1 MTSAQPIVKWAGG
14 KRRLAEQIL
23 AALPPGDLGTY
34 HEPFCGGAAV
44 YLALWSA
51 GRITGARLS
60 DTCRGLILAY
70 QELARS
76 VDDQSDD
83 LLDTLYV
90 LSKQHTKRRFLKV
103 RQWWSTPAP
112 HDPTSRAA
120 AFIYLAR
127 SGFNGLWRENLS
139 GGYNTPWGDQ
149 PASAVYQPDVLR
161 AAAPAFRAAMLSCQ
175 PWHTALDACVPGD
188 TVYLD
193 PPYDS
198 ERQGFTAYSGRWSR
212 SDTMQLFTRA
222 RQLAAA
228 GVRVLMSNA
237 DTAYVRELAAGLD
250 VTELSARRSVGA
262 SAASRGRAR
271 ELLIRF

>member
-1 MTSAQPIVKWAGG
+1 MIQPIVKWAGG
-14 KRRLAEQIL
+14 KRRLAPVIL
-23 AALPPGDLGTY
+23 SRLPPGDLGTY

-51 GRITGARLS
+51 GRITRAKLS
-60 DTCRGLILAY
+60 DTCQGLVLAY
-70 QELARS
+70 QALAADPVRIGDHLQ
-76 VDDQSDD
+76 VLVKRHTRRQF
-83 LLDTLYV
+83 LMVRQEWNLGQMAPADTL
-90 LSKQHTKRRFLKV
+90 H
-103 RQWWSTPAP
+103 
-112 HDPTSRAA
+112 AA
-120 AFIYLAR
+120 QFIYLAR

-139 GGYNTPWGDQ
+139 GHYNTPWGDQ
-149 PASAVYQPDVLR
+149 PASAVYQPDLLR
-161 AAAPAFRAAMLSCQ
+161 AAWPAFRACQLSWQ
-175 PWHTALDACVPGD
+175 PWQPALDACQPGD

-198 ERQGFTAYSGRWSR
+198 ERQGFTSYSGRWSR
-212 SDTMQLFTRA
+212 SDTLQLVTRA
-222 RQLAAA
+222 RQLSAS

-237 DTAYVRELAAGLD
+237 DTAYVRELSQGLA